1 MRLVIL
7 ILVPLLAALTA
18 SGRWSARQRV
28 GWLLGAA
35 GVHLG
40 LVASLWLRP
49 ARPTLGGW
57 LAADPLGLVVLSLV
71 SVLFFVLASY
81 AVGYLRV

>member
-1 MRLVIL
+1 MRLVVL
-7 ILVPLLAALTA
+7 ILVPLLGALTA

-40 LVASLWLRP
+40 LVASLWVRP
-49 ARPTLGGW
+49 AGPSAGPRP
-57 LAADPLGLVVLSLV
+57 A
-71 SVLFFVLASY
+71 
-81 AVGYLRV
+81 